1 MTQPEPQIS
10 LPARAARLTTA
21 VPPFLLGLI
30 GIALLTVMD
39 GVVKELSPRY
49 SALHLTFLRFAVT
62 AVMGALLFLALRA
75 PLPDRGVITGNLL
88 RGVLVALS
96 TLGFFYGLAVL
107 PLAEVFIISFI
118 APLLVALIAIP
129 LLGERPKP
137 LVYLALALG
146 FAGVMVTAGGVSLA
160 TIAPER
166 ALGIAAVLGCA
177 VAYALSVV
185 LLRQRAKRGDPPLTI
200 ALFQS
205 AIPAAILALPAA
217 LFWAPIT
224 SADWPAFILIGAL
237 GLAGHVALALAF
249 ARGEASRLVA
259 VEYTG
264 LIWAILIGLVFF
276 AEMPTP
282 QAMLGAALII
292 GACWLLRR

>member
-1 MTQPEPQIS
+1 MA
-10 LPARAARLTTA
+10 LM
-21 VPPFLLGLI
+21 PFLIIETGQPVASMRRHGSFAHWIRVAAGLDRDH
-30 GIALLTVMD
+30 TVVID
-39 GVVKELSPRY
+39 VAGPDESGGGELPSR
-49 SALHLTFLRFAVT
+49 
-62 AVMGALLFLALRA
+62 
-75 PLPDRGVITGNLL
+75 
-88 RGVLVALS
+88 
-96 TLGFFYGLAVL
+96 
-107 PLAEVFIISFI
+107 E
-118 APLLVALIAIP
+118 
-129 LLGERPKP
+129 
-137 LVYLALALG
+137 G
-146 FAGVMVTAGGVSLA
+146 FAGVIVTAGGVSFA

-177 VAYALSVV
+177 VAYALSIV

-217 LFWAPIT
+217 LFWAPIA

>member
-1 MTQPEPQIS
+1 MSQPEPPIS
-10 LPARAARLTTA
+10 LPARAARLTA
-21 VPPFLLGLI
+21 NVSPFLLGLA
-30 GIALLTVMD
+30 GIALLTAMD
-39 GVVKELSPRY
+39 GVVKALSPRY

-62 AVMGALLFLALRA
+62 AAMGALLFLALRA
-75 PLPDRGVITGNLL
+75 PLPDRGVVTGNLL

-129 LLGERPKP
+129 LLGERPRP
-137 LVYLALALG
+137 LVYVVLALG
-146 FAGVMVTAGGVSLA
+146 FIGVLVTAGGFSLA

-166 ALGIAAVLGCA
+166 MLGIAAVLGCA
-177 VAYALSVV
+177 VAYALSIV

-217 LFWAPIT
+217 LFWTPIAT
-224 SADWPAFILIGAL
+224 ADLPALILIGAL

-249 ARGEASRLVA
+249 ARGEANRLVA

-282 QAMLGAALII
+282 QALLGAALII

>member
-1 MTQPEPQIS
+1 MSQPEPPIS
-10 LPARAARLTTA
+10 VPTRAARLPA
-21 VPPFLLGLI
+21 NVSPFLLGLA
-30 GIALLTVMD
+30 GIALLTAMD
-39 GVVKELSPRY
+39 GVVKALSPRY

-62 AVMGALLFLALRA
+62 AAMGALLFLALRA
-75 PLPDRGVITGNLL
+75 PLPDRGVVAGNLL

-96 TLGFFYGLAVL
+96 TLGFFYGLAAL

-137 LVYLALALG
+137 HVYLALALG
-146 FAGVMVTAGGVSLA
+146 FAGVMATAGGFNLKA
-160 TIAPER
+160 IAPER

-177 VAYALSVV
+177 VAYALSIV

-217 LFWAPIT
+217 LFWAPVAG
-224 SADWPAFILIGAL
+224 ADWPAFLVIGAL
-237 GLAGHVALALAF
+237 GLAGHIALALAF

-264 LIWAILIGLVFF
+264 LIWAILIGLAFF
-276 AEMPTP
+276 SEIPAP
-282 QAMLGAALII
+282 QALLGAALIV
-292 GACWLLRR
+292 GACWMLRR

>member
-1 MTQPEPQIS
+1 
-10 LPARAARLTTA
+10 
-21 VPPFLLGLI
+21 
-30 GIALLTVMD
+30 
-39 GVVKELSPRY
+39 
-49 SALHLTFLRFAVT
+49 
-62 AVMGALLFLALRA
+62 
-75 PLPDRGVITGNLL
+75 
-88 RGVLVALS
+88 
-96 TLGFFYGLAVL
+96 
-107 PLAEVFIISFI
+107 
-118 APLLVALIAIP
+118 

-137 LVYLALALG
+137 MVYLALALG
-146 FAGVMVTAGGVSLA
+146 FVGVMVTAGGFSLKA
-160 TIAPER
+160 IAPER

-217 LFWAPIT
+217 LFWAPIA

-276 AEMPTP
+276 S
-282 QAMLGAALII
+282 AMLGAALII

>member
-1 MTQPEPQIS
+1 MSRPEPPIS
-10 LPARAARLTTA
+10 LPARAARLTA
-21 VPPFLLGLI
+21 NVSPFLLGLV

-39 GVVKELSPRY
+39 GVVKALSPRY
-49 SALHLTFLRFAVT
+49 SALHLTFLRYAGT
-62 AVMGALLFLALRA
+62 AAMGALLVLARRA
-75 PLPDRGVITGNLL
+75 PLPDRGVVTGNLL
-88 RGVLVALS
+88 RGVLVVLS

-137 LVYLALALG
+137 LVYVALALG
-146 FAGVMVTAGGVSLA
+146 FIGVLVTAGGFSLA

-177 VAYALSVV
+177 VAYALSIV

-205 AIPAAILALPAA
+205 AIPAALLALPAA
-217 LFWAPIT
+217 LFWAPIAST
-224 SADWPAFILIGAL
+224 DWPALILIGAL

-282 QAMLGAALII
+282 HSLLGAALII